1 MSKTLRKRQAIVAK
15 VKSWYWRT
23 THKFGVELPHSV
35 EEAYKLDEKN
45 NNNYWRAA
53 IEKEMSRVR
62 VAFEKWTGGNTREE
76 AKRKLVG
83 YQEVRCHMIFDV
95 KMSGLVRKARL
106 VAGGHTTDTPASVT
120 YLSVVSRDSM
130 RIAFLIAALNDLD
143 IMSADIGNAY
153 LNAPNKEKIW
163 TIAGHEFG
171 TDKGSVFIITRA
183 LYGLKSASTAWRMF
197 FAQTLTQLEFKPTRG
212 DSDVYIKP
220 QSKPD
225 GTRYYEMLLVYV
237 DDILVLSH
245 DTRPIIDGIATQFR
259 LKEGSLCAP
268 GQYLSA
274 TVKIYMDQD
283 GYECWAMSSDDYVK
297 AAVAEVVEDLEKKG
311 LKLKGK
317 AFRPFDSAY
326 RPELDV
332 TEELDETGVAKFQG
346 FIGTFRWMI
355 ELGCM
360 DILTEVSQLSSFQAM
375 PRVGHLEAWYE
386 IFAYLR
392 KHPMMSLAFH
402 LSRIHIRQD
411 RFQSN
416 DWRDFYGDDKE
427 ELPVDMPKP
436 LGEAIQMTAF
446 VDSDHAGNLITRRSQ
461 TGYILFCNQAP
472 ITWYSR

>member
-1 MSKTLRKRQAIVAK
+1 MKKRLKGEDGRLTGRGHHNPLLDTRRYEVEIDGIPHEYAANTIAENLYSQVDSEGRQQLIFWEIIDHRKNKEAIPIDQGTVKTRGGQLRPKITTKGWELKVEWADGTSSWLPLCEVKNANPVEVTEYAVASRIDEEPPFMWWVSKTLRKRQPIVAK
-15 VKSWYWRT
+15 VKSRYWRT

-45 NNNYWRAA
+45 NNNYWCTA

-106 VAGGHTTDTPASVT
+106 VAGGHTTDTTASVT
-120 YLSVVSRDSM
+120 YSSVVSRDSV

-163 TIAGHEFG
+163 TVAGHEFG

-183 LYGLKSASTAWRMF
+183 LYGLKSAGAAWRTF

-245 DTRPIIDGIATQFR
+245 DTKPIIDGIAAQFR
-259 LKEGSLCAP
+259 LKEDSLRAP
-268 GQYLSA
+268 GQYLGV
-274 TVKIYMDQD
+274 TV
-283 GYECWAMSSDDYVK
+283 
-297 AAVAEVVEDLEKKG
+297 
-311 LKLKGK
+311 
-317 AFRPFDSAY
+317 
-326 RPELDV
+326 
-332 TEELDETGVAKFQG
+332 
-346 FIGTFRWMI
+346 
-355 ELGCM
+355 
-360 DILTEVSQLSSFQAM
+360 
-375 PRVGHLEAWYE
+375 
-386 IFAYLR
+386 
-392 KHPMMSLAFH
+392 
-402 LSRIHIRQD
+402 
-411 RFQSN
+411 
-416 DWRDFYGDDKE
+416 
-427 ELPVDMPKP
+427 
-436 LGEAIQMTAF
+436 
-446 VDSDHAGNLITRRSQ
+446 
-461 TGYILFCNQAP
+461 
-472 ITWYSR
+472 